1 MNDRVD
7 LRFVEQSANR
17 IAIAQIRFTQRK
29 FLAGNFANAVQR
41 VGFGIDEIIQND
53 HLVPRIQ
60 QLHARSGFPI
70 KPAPPVTNTFISLTP
85 SLFFYFYCSAG
96 GRGFQ

>member
-17 IAIAQIRFTQRK
+17 IAIAQIRFAQRK

-60 QLHARSGFPI
+60 QLHARMASDKARAARDQYLHIAHP
-70 KPAPPVTNTFISLTP
+70 FIIF
-85 SLFFYFYCSAG
+85 LFLL
-96 GRGFQ
+96 